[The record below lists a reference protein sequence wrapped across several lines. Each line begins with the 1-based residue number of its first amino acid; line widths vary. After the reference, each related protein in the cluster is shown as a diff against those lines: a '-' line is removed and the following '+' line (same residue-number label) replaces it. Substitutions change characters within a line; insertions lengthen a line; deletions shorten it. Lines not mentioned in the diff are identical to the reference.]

1 VIEVVKRTDFVCF
14 EKVARPLSIVT
25 RPHR

>member
-1 VIEVVKRTDFVCF
+1 VIEIVKRTNVVCF
-14 EKVARPLSIVT
+14 EKVARPRSIVT